1 MSTRNGREKG
11 VTVSYVDCSSRKTVL
26 SRVGRLVPEKKLEE
40 LFPRDEKGAVDDAV
54 YAEIKGLLASGW
66 SFSGNRLFADAD
78 FFCSYLCYRC
88 ARSRALTRSLLA
100 LTSEQ
105 ELGNALLCVALL
117 CDYCRAEWP
126 LTDVECKLLLLG
138 LLFHNAQLAVLSVIE
153 RVMAACRTETV
164 GAAPRVTRSSW
175 TCSTACATASCVAA
189 ASWPPSTRRSWC
201 RSSWA
206 AWACWTCW
214 RTTTPSAP
222 SPTPSTSR

>member
-1 MSTRNGREKG
+1 MSKRNGREKG

-88 ARSRALTRSLLA
+88 ARGRALTRSLLA

-105 ELGNALLCVALL
+105 ELDNALQCVALL

-126 LTDVECKLLLLG
+126 LTDVG
-138 LLFHNAQLAVLSVIE
+138 PV
-153 RVMAACRTETV
+153 R
-164 GAAPRVTRSSW
+164 
-175 TCSTACATASCVAA
+175 
-189 ASWPPSTRRSWC
+189 PPY
-201 RSSWA
+201 A
-206 AWACWTCW
+206 
-214 RTTTPSAP
+214 
-222 SPTPSTSR
+222 